1 MKPYQRHNARSFAI
15 QAIYE
20 WLVSGN
26 DVASIKAHFLEDYNF
41 NKTDLAYFS
50 ELLNGVTTNTE
61 TLDNYMLQ
69 YLDRPINKL
78 NLIELCILRMAIY
91 ELDKRLDVP
100 YRVVINEA
108 VELAKKFGVTDGHKY
123 VNSILDQVAKD
134 IRNNE
139 IY

>member
-26 DVASIKAHFLEDYNF
+26 DAASIKAHFLEDYNF

-78 NLIELCILRMAIY
+78 DLIELCILRMAIY